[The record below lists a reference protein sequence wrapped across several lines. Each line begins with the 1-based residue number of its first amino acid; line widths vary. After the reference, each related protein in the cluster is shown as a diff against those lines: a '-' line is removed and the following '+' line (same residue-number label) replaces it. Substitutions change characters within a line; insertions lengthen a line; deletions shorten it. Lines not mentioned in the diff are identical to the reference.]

1 MKVDSN
7 SNDISFLNNEEKNR
21 SRLPQ
26 LQSIVGLGI
35 VSKLKVTVIC

>member
-7 SNDISFLNNEEKNR
+7 NNEEVDISFLNNEEKNR

-26 LQSIVGLGI
+26 LQSIVGLAR
-35 VSKLKVTVIC
+35 